1 MSRREQSGK
10 STHPGAQAKPAA
22 GWACAGAL
30 LLSAIVG
37 RGVAAQVATGEAQPV
52 KAMAADAH
60 PVFEVAAIKLSDP
73 NESTNGFH
81 AEGRHIFIMNQTL
94 MKMVTFAY
102 GVQQSQVTGAPEWA
116 GTVRYDVDGV
126 PDIEGA
132 PNINQLREMIQK
144 LLSDRFGLA
153 LHRETR
159 ELPVYAISVAKGGAK
174 LTSAADPDGNSGESG
189 MQHGTELTMRF
200 TNSSIADLALNLQLV
215 VDRPIVDRTGL
226 SGKYD
231 FKLRYTVDETRSTD
245 PNAPPG
251 LFTAIQ
257 EQLGLKL
264 DGVRAP
270 TQVVVI
276 DAVDR
281 PSAN

>member
-1 MSRREQSGK
+1 
-10 STHPGAQAKPAA
+10 
-22 GWACAGAL
+22 
-30 LLSAIVG
+30 
-37 RGVAAQVATGEAQPV
+37 
-52 KAMAADAH
+52 
-60 PVFEVAAIKLSDP
+60 
-73 NESTNGFH
+73 
-81 AEGRHIFIMNQTL
+81 
-94 MKMVTFAY
+94 
-102 GVQQSQVTGAPEWA
+102 
-116 GTVRYDVDGV
+116 
-126 PDIEGA
+126 
-132 PNINQLREMIQK
+132 
-144 LLSDRFGLA
+144 
-153 LHRETR
+153 
-159 ELPVYAISVAKGGAK
+159 
-174 LTSAADPDGNSGESG
+174 
-189 MQHGTELTMRF
+189 
-200 TNSSIADLALNLQLV
+200 V